1 MEVVHR
7 LGFASEWSRGRKETH
22 RRTPRAPAGPCR
34 QRVVRRRL
42 PRPRAYKTSGQL
54 EAAGLGYC
62 SSTPISPV
70 HTRSILA
77 LWAVLGHGQ
86 CPGDSG
92 RLPPRHPISL
102 ACSARCC
109 PESLRW
115 LLTCALPWVI
125 GNADRGAHESPGGQ
139 RAMPVC
145 GDMPCLDPWGPSLTF
160 LVCV

>member
-1 MEVVHR
+1 M
-7 LGFASEWSRGRKETH
+7 
-22 RRTPRAPAGPCR
+22 
-34 QRVVRRRL
+34 
-42 PRPRAYKTSGQL
+42 
-54 EAAGLGYC
+54 
-62 SSTPISPV
+62 
-70 HTRSILA
+70 A

-125 GNADRGAHESPGGQ
+125 GNADRGAHDGHCQEPPTHSGIASQCGVGGPQRDASQTLGTCAGTPVASGLLLAPWCCQHPRTLQAFPEHRPVPLVLASPKHLAHGYLLGAVCPAASALGISGQ
-139 RAMPVC
+139 NV
-145 GDMPCLDPWGPSLTF
+145 
-160 LVCV
+160 